1 MPQLHTKEDL
11 EQLIKGPND
20 NSPTRRIYA
29 NRTLDMSDIEV
40 IGFDM
45 DYTLAAYHQKEMDR
59 LAIATTLEKLVLKK
73 GYPEALR
80 QVNLDQNFII
90 RGLVVDKELGNIFK
104 MDSHRHVG
112 RCYHGYTELSQE
124 HRLEAYG
131 SRPISLGT
139 DRYHWVDTL
148 FSLPEATLLAGIIE
162 HYEGGGKVLPWSYR
176 QLFDDIREC
185 IDEAHADNSLK
196 AEILA
201 DLPKY
206 IVKDPDLGPTL
217 HRLRSVGKRLFL
229 LTNSEHYYTEAVM
242 TYLLDGSLPFYRS
255 WSDYFDLVIVEGR
268 KPNFF
273 TKQEPFTLLD
283 VEGNPLGPAAELKPS
298 AFYMG
303 GNLQALE
310 AHLGTSGRHIL
321 YVGDHMY
328 ADILRSRKTATWST
342 ALVVQEMEDN
352 IRLSHGYMNDI
363 QRINDLAECA
373 RRLDDGINYNLT
385 LMKSLSRMQKL
396 MGGLT
401 GPEMDVLSKTSDEA
415 RQDLEAKRELQTSL
429 LGELEDLERNVDRVF
444 NPYWGRLFR
453 EGSERSL
460 FGAQV
465 QNFAGIYTSRV
476 SNFLAYSPNQVFRA
490 PRERMPH
497 ERI

>member
-1 MPQLHTKEDL
+1 MTEQGLSVDL
-11 EQLIKGPND
+11 DEILKDPND

-29 NRTLDMSDIEV
+29 NRTLDMSEVEV

-59 LAIATTLEKLVLKK
+59 LALTTTLEKLVLKK

-90 RGLVVDKELGNIFK
+90 RGLVVDKVHGNIFK
-104 MDSHRHVG
+104 MDAHRQVG
-112 RCYHGYTELSQE
+112 RCYHGYSQLTAE
-124 HRLEAYG
+124 TRLELYG

-162 HYEGGGKVLPWSYR
+162 HYEGGGTQLPWTYPE
-176 QLFDDIREC
+176 LFDDIREC
-185 IDEAHADNSLK
+185 IDEAHSDNSLK

-217 HRLRSVGKRLFL
+217 HRLRSVGKRIFL

-242 TYLLDGSLPFYRS
+242 TYLLGDALPFYRS

-273 TKQEPFTLLD
+273 TKKEPFILLD
-283 VEGNPLGPAAELKPS
+283 IEGQPVGVAADLKHS
-298 AFYMG
+298 AIYQG
-303 GNLQALE
+303 GNLHTLE
-310 AHLGTSGRHIL
+310 EHLGRSGKEIL

-328 ADILRSRKTATWST
+328 ADILRSRKTASWST

-352 IRLSHGYMNDI
+352 IRLTQGYMADL
-363 QRINDLAECA
+363 QRINDLSESA

-385 LMKSLSRMQKL
+385 LMKSLARMQKL

-401 GPEMDVLSKTSDEA
+401 GPEMDVLSRTSEEA
-415 RQDLEAKRELQTSL
+415 RQDLDGKRTLQQQL
-429 LGELEDLERNVDRVF
+429 LEELEELEHSIDRVF

-476 SNFLAYSPNQVFRA
+476 ANFLAYSPNQVFRA